1 MKKHAKEWAL
11 YLLVFGAGLLLANLS
26 IESQRIRWWFIGIL
40 CVIFSVVVLGL
51 LFLRDRARSKLQAI
65 QIARRP
71 RVVVIG
77 GGTGQ
82 PVLLR
87 GLKHL
92 DVDITAVVTVADDGG
107 SSGRL
112 RSEMFIPPPGDI
124 RNCLIAL
131 ADTEPLLADLLQ
143 YRFDGGTG
151 LRGHSFGNLFLAA
164 MTHITGDFESA
175 IRETSRVLAVR
186 GTVMPVAKQAFTL
199 SAVFRDGTK
208 VHGESQ
214 IPLVNKPVEKIEIHP
229 SSVEPLPEVLAT
241 VADADAIVIGPGSL
255 YTSIMP
261 NLLVPGLVEAI
272 RASKAKVI
280 FVCNVM
286 TQPGETDGY
295 SASDHVEAIYRHV
308 GEGLFDMIIVN
319 SAMIPDALL
328 QQYVAQNAHPVMV
341 DVEKLHK
348 LGLTV
353 IARDFLQESKYAR
366 HDPDLVA
373 MQILALIGREHR
385 A

>member
-1 MKKHAKEWAL
+1 MNKHLKDWAW
-11 YLLVFGAGLLLANLS
+11 YLLVFGVGLLFASLS
-26 IESQRIRWWFIGIL
+26 IASHKIRWWLIGIL
-40 CVIFSVVVLGL
+40 CVLFSAVVLLL
-51 LFLRDRARSKLQAI
+51 LFFGERARSKLQAM

-71 RVVVIG
+71 RVMVIG

-87 GLKHL
+87 GLKHM
-92 DVDITAVVTVADDGG
+92 DVEITAVVTVADDGG

-151 LRGHSFGNLFLAA
+151 LSGHSFGNLFLAA
-164 MTHITGDFESA
+164 MTHITGDFETA

-199 SAVFRDGTK
+199 SAIFADGSK
-208 VHGESQ
+208 VEGESQ
-214 IPLVNKPVEKIEIHP
+214 IPLVNKPIAKIEIQP
-229 SSVEPLPEVLAT
+229 ASVEPVPEVIETIAG
-241 VADADAIVIGPGSL
+241 ADAIVIGPGSL
-255 YTSIMP
+255 FTSIMP

-272 RASKAKVI
+272 RQSQAKVI

-286 TQPGETDGY
+286 TQPGETD
-295 SASDHVEAIYRHV
+295 SFTASDHVEAIYRHV
-308 GEGLFDMIIVN
+308 GAGLFDMIIVN
-319 SAMIPDALL
+319 SAVLPDVVL
-328 QQYVAQNAHPVMV
+328 QQYASQNAHPVTV
-341 DVEKLHK
+341 DVEKLHQ

-353 IARDFLQESKYAR
+353 IARNFLQDSTYAR

-373 MQILALIGREHR
+373 MQILALIGRERR

>member
-1 MKKHAKEWAL
+1 MKRHLKDWAW
-11 YLLVFGAGLLLANLS
+11 YLLVFGVGLLFASLS
-26 IESQRIRWWFIGIL
+26 IASHKIRWWLIGIL
-40 CVIFSVVVLGL
+40 CVLFSAVVLLL
-51 LFLRDRARSKLQAI
+51 LFFGERARSKLQAM

-71 RVVVIG
+71 RVMVIG

-87 GLKHL
+87 GLKHM
-92 DVDITAVVTVADDGG
+92 DVEITAVVTVADDGG

-151 LRGHSFGNLFLAA
+151 LSGHSFGNLFLAA
-164 MTHITGDFESA
+164 MTHITGDFETA

-199 SAVFRDGTK
+199 SAIFEDGSK
-208 VHGESQ
+208 VEGESQ
-214 IPLVNKPVEKIEIHP
+214 IPLVNKPIAKIEIQP
-229 SSVEPLPEVLAT
+229 ATVEPVPEVIETIAG
-241 VADADAIVIGPGSL
+241 ADAIVIGPGSL
-255 YTSIMP
+255 FTSIMP

-272 RASKAKVI
+272 RQSQAKVI

-286 TQPGETDGY
+286 TQPGETDGFT
-295 SASDHVEAIYRHV
+295 ASDHVEAIYRHV
-308 GEGLFDMIIVN
+308 GAGLFDMIIVN
-319 SAMIPDALL
+319 SAVLPDVVV
-328 QQYVAQNAHPVMV
+328 QQYALQNAYPVTV

-348 LGLTV
+348 IGLTV
-353 IARDFLQESKYAR
+353 IARNFLQDSTYAR

-385 A
+385 V

>member
-1 MKKHAKEWAL
+1 MNRHLKDWAW
-11 YLLVFGAGLLLANLS
+11 YLLVFGVGLLFASLS
-26 IESQRIRWWFIGIL
+26 IASHKIRWWLIGIL
-40 CVIFSVVVLGL
+40 CVLFSAVVLLL
-51 LFLRDRARSKLQAI
+51 LFFGERARSKLQAM

-71 RVVVIG
+71 RVMVIG

-87 GLKHL
+87 GLKHM
-92 DVDITAVVTVADDGG
+92 DVEITAVVTVADDGG

-151 LRGHSFGNLFLAA
+151 LSGHSFGNLFLAA
-164 MTHITGDFESA
+164 MTHITGDFETA

-199 SAVFRDGTK
+199 SAIFADGSK
-208 VHGESQ
+208 VEGESQ
-214 IPLVNKPVEKIEIHP
+214 IPLVNKPIAKIEIQP
-229 SSVEPLPEVLAT
+229 ASVEPVPEVIETIAG
-241 VADADAIVIGPGSL
+241 ADAIVIGPGSL
-255 YTSIMP
+255 FTSIMP

-272 RASKAKVI
+272 RQSQAKVI

-286 TQPGETDGY
+286 TQPGETD
-295 SASDHVEAIYRHV
+295 SFTASDHVEAIYRHV
-308 GEGLFDMIIVN
+308 GAGLFDMIIVN
-319 SAMIPDALL
+319 SAVLPDVVL
-328 QQYVAQNAHPVMV
+328 QQYASQNAHPVTV
-341 DVEKLHK
+341 DVEKLHQ

-353 IARDFLQESKYAR
+353 IARNFLQDSTYAR

-385 A
+385 V

>member
-1 MKKHAKEWAL
+1 MKRHLKDWAW
-11 YLLVFGAGLLLANLS
+11 YLLVFGVGLLFASLS
-26 IESQRIRWWFIGIL
+26 IASHKIRWWLIGIL
-40 CVIFSVVVLGL
+40 CVLFSAVVLLL
-51 LFLRDRARSKLQAI
+51 LFFGERARSKLQAM

-71 RVVVIG
+71 RVMVIG

-87 GLKHL
+87 GLKHM
-92 DVDITAVVTVADDGG
+92 DVEITAVVTVADDGG

-151 LRGHSFGNLFLAA
+151 LSGHSFGNLFLAA
-164 MTHITGDFESA
+164 MTHITGDFETA

-199 SAVFRDGTK
+199 SAIFEDGSK
-208 VHGESQ
+208 VEGESQ
-214 IPLVNKPVEKIEIHP
+214 IPLVNKPIAKIEIQP
-229 SSVEPLPEVLAT
+229 ATVEPVPEVIETIAG
-241 VADADAIVIGPGSL
+241 ADAIVIGPGSL
-255 YTSIMP
+255 FTSIMP

-272 RASKAKVI
+272 RQSQAKVI

-295 SASDHVEAIYRHV
+295 TASDHVEAIYRHV
-308 GEGLFDMIIVN
+308 GAGLFDMIIVN
-319 SAMIPDALL
+319 SAVLPDVVL
-328 QQYVAQNAHPVMV
+328 QQYTLQNAYPVTV

-348 LGLTV
+348 IGLTV
-353 IARDFLQESKYAR
+353 IARNFLQDSTYAR

-385 A
+385 V

>member
-1 MKKHAKEWAL
+1 MNRHLKDWAW
-11 YLLVFGAGLLLANLS
+11 YLLVFGVGLLFASLS
-26 IESQRIRWWFIGIL
+26 IASHKIRWWLIGIL
-40 CVIFSVVVLGL
+40 CVLFSAVVLLL
-51 LFLRDRARSKLQAI
+51 LFFRERARSKLQAM

-71 RVVVIG
+71 RVMVIG

-87 GLKHL
+87 GLKHM
-92 DVDITAVVTVADDGG
+92 DVEITAVVTVADDGG

-151 LRGHSFGNLFLAA
+151 LSGHSFGNLFLAA
-164 MTHITGDFESA
+164 MTHITGDFETA

-199 SAVFRDGTK
+199 SAIFADGSK
-208 VHGESQ
+208 VEGESQ
-214 IPLVNKPVEKIEIHP
+214 IPLVNKPIAKIEIQP
-229 SSVEPLPEVLAT
+229 ASVEPVPEVIETIAG
-241 VADADAIVIGPGSL
+241 ADAIVIGPGSL
-255 YTSIMP
+255 FTSIMP

-272 RASKAKVI
+272 RQSQAKVI

-286 TQPGETDGY
+286 TQPGETDSY
-295 SASDHVEAIYRHV
+295 TASDHVEAIYRHV
-308 GEGLFDMIIVN
+308 GAGLFDMIIVN
-319 SAMIPDALL
+319 SAVLPDVVL
-328 QQYVAQNAHPVMV
+328 QQYASQNAHPVTV
-341 DVEKLHK
+341 DVEKLHQ

-353 IARDFLQESKYAR
+353 IARNFLQDSTYAR

-373 MQILALIGREHR
+373 MQILALIGRERR

>member
-1 MKKHAKEWAL
+1 MKKHLKEWAW
-11 YLLVFGAGLLLANLS
+11 YLLVFGAGLVMASLS
-26 IESQRIRWWFIGIL
+26 IESQRIRWWLIGFL
-40 CVIFSVVVLGL
+40 CVLFSVVVLLL
-51 LFLRDRARSKLQAI
+51 LFLRDRARMKLQAI
-65 QIARRP
+65 QLARRP

-87 GLKHL
+87 GLKRM
-92 DVDITAVVTVADDGG
+92 DVGITAVVTVADDGG

-112 RSEMFIPPPGDI
+112 RSEMFMPPPGDI

-164 MTHITGDFESA
+164 MTHITGDFETA

-199 SAVFRDGTK
+199 SAVYKDGSE

-214 IPLVNKPVEKIEIHP
+214 IPLANKPIDKILIHP
-229 SSVEPLPEVLAT
+229 TTVEPLPEVLSTIAE
-241 VADADAIVIGPGSL
+241 ADAVVIGPGSL

-295 SASDHVEAIYRHV
+295 TASDHVEAIYRHV
-308 GEGLFDMIIVN
+308 GAGFFDMIIVN
-319 SAMIPDALL
+319 SAVIPDSVL
-328 QQYVAQNAHPVMV
+328 QQYVAQKAYPVTV

-353 IARDFLQESKYAR
+353 IARNFLQDSTYVR

-385 A
+385 S

>member
-1 MKKHAKEWAL
+1 MKRHLKDWAW
-11 YLLVFGAGLLLANLS
+11 YLLVFGVGLLFASLS
-26 IESQRIRWWFIGIL
+26 IASHKIRWWLIGIL
-40 CVIFSVVVLGL
+40 CVLFSAVVLLL
-51 LFLRDRARSKLQAI
+51 LFFGERARSKLQAM

-71 RVVVIG
+71 RVMVIG

-87 GLKHL
+87 GLKHM
-92 DVDITAVVTVADDGG
+92 DVEITAVVTVADDGG

-151 LRGHSFGNLFLAA
+151 LSGHSFGNLFLAA
-164 MTHITGDFESA
+164 MTHITGDFETA

-199 SAVFRDGTK
+199 SAIFEDGSK
-208 VHGESQ
+208 VEGESQ
-214 IPLVNKPVEKIEIHP
+214 IPLVNKPIAKIEIQP
-229 SSVEPLPEVLAT
+229 ATVEPVPEVIETIAG
-241 VADADAIVIGPGSL
+241 ADAIVIGPGSL
-255 YTSIMP
+255 FTSIMP

-272 RASKAKVI
+272 RQSQAKVI

-295 SASDHVEAIYRHV
+295 TASDHVEAIYRHV
-308 GEGLFDMIIVN
+308 GAGLFDMIIVN
-319 SAMIPDALL
+319 SAVLPDVVL
-328 QQYVAQNAHPVMV
+328 QQYALQNAYPVTV

-348 LGLTV
+348 IGLTV
-353 IARDFLQESKYAR
+353 IARNFLQDSTYAR

-385 A
+385 V